1 VQRRFHVKTVGAVK
15 GEQSELAE
23 VERPRSLQDTL
34 NSLTSS
40 IWNKMDKAQKSE
52 IWQFV
57 GLTAAGKNLDVCRED
72 STLKEGNPMVGAC
85 SYGDH
90 CTVKTP
96 TATCLNRSIKT
107 IVRVSGKR
115 GPNAGDDEQG
125 G

>member
-96 TATCLNRSIKT
+96 TARWPYVCAQPRCKFTKFTVDLMCCART
-107 IVRVSGKR
+107 QR
-115 GPNAGDDEQG
+115 
-125 G
+125 